1 MSPDPANRLLTHDV
15 TERFVDSKTQF
26 FLDVQLWPL
35 RQHMDPHAWLKNFTA
50 HERPFALNLL
60 NVFLYYNEPLVDA
73 LLYGAVQRLSAP
85 IVQTTDNLRD
95 ARNSWRDF
103 LDSLLITY
111 VEGEIPNP
119 ADSGFLFARKARQVL
134 SIPEEHIMPPSR
146 ALATL
151 LREPQTPLLFVDDF
165 VGTGNQMVST
175 WSRSHPPAPTTFH
188 SVAEL
193 SPSIFYVP
201 LIATKTGINAL
212 TTQCPGL
219 RVCPAHV
226 LDDRYSLTSTRSIFW
241 PDALKPDAR
250 SFLLEA
256 SRRAG
261 IVDSYKYGWQGFHDL
276 ALPLAF
282 YHCVPDATLPLFFW
296 DQHGWQPLIRRA

>member
-1 MSPDPANRLLTHDV
+1 MSPDPANRLLTHDA

-35 RQHMDPHAWLKNFTA
+35 RQDMDAHAWLKNFNSD
-50 HERPFALNLL
+50 ERPFALNLL
-60 NVFLYYNEPLVDA
+60 NVFLYYNEPLVDSM
-73 LLYGAVQRLSAP
+73 LYGAVQRLSAP
-85 IVQTTDNLRD
+85 VVHAADNIPHARD
-95 ARNSWRDF
+95 LWRNF

-119 ADSGFLFARKARQVL
+119 ADSGFLFARKARQIL
-134 SIPEEHIMPPSR
+134 AIPEEHIMPPSR
-146 ALATL
+146 ALAI
-151 LREPQTPLLFVDDF
+151 LRQAPQTPLLFVDDF
-165 VGTGNQMVST
+165 IGSGNQMVTT
-175 WSRSHPPAPTTFH
+175 WSRSHSPTLTSFH
-188 SVAEL
+188 SLAEL

-201 LIATKTGINAL
+201 LIATESGITAL

-226 LDDRYSLTSTRSIFW
+226 VDDQYSLTSPSSIFW

-250 SFLLEA
+250 SFLLDA

-282 YHCVPDATLPLFFW
+282 YHSVPDATLPLFFW